1 MTINSER
8 SWMQLPIRLVIGF
21 GFMAHGWAKFSR
33 GPAGF
38 AKLLHQIGVPAPLVT
53 AWTTTLL
60 EILGGAA
67 IFIGALVVYVSVPL
81 MAMMAVAMFTI
92 HARYGF
98 SSINTIGLTPAGPQF
113 GPPGYEVNLLY
124 IAGLL
129 ALIVG
134 GAGALSVDAWR
145 NRSLQGEE

>member
-1 MTINSER
+1 MLKLEK

-21 GFMAHGWAKFSR
+21 GFMAHGWAKLSR

-38 AKLLHQIGVPAPLVT
+38 AKLLHQIGVPAPLFT
-53 AWTTTLL
+53 AWAATFL
-60 EILGGAA
+60 EIAGGAA
-67 IFIGALVVYVSVPL
+67 VLIGALVTYVSVPL
-81 MAMMAVAMFTI
+81 VLMMAVAMFTI

-98 SSINTIGLTPAGPQF
+98 SAINTIGLTAAGPQF
-113 GPPGYEVNLLY
+113 GPPGVEVNLLY

-134 GAGALSVDAWR
+134 GPGVLSVDTWR
-145 NRSLQGEE
+145 NRSLQRGQ